1 MKEFLKIRINWKNFA
16 YEMFI
21 VFAFLALS
29 YFAGNNKFPDKLW
42 CVPVGT
48 VIVGLA
54 VLFYAYLNDKIKKE
68 KDGKNNG

>member
-1 MKEFLKIRINWKNFA
+1 
-16 YEMFI
+16 MFI